1 MINKDK
7 LISLLISKGIPVKK
21 TLRYKN
27 IGYRIKLENGTAVYI
42 YDSGGFFC
50 QGNNADQVRE
60 AIEGEIPDEPNNK
73 VFVVYGHDETARK
86 QLQRLLEE
94 LGVEPIFL
102 DDQPTEGRTI
112 IEQIMEYIPRAN
124 FGIVLMTPDDI
135 GYPKN
140 KPKQGQPRA
149 RQNVVLELGML
160 LMKFERSRT
169 AILLKDANPPI
180 EKPSDID
187 GVLYLPYKE
196 DVFEIKQKL
205 IRELESKGYEMEAS
219 K

>member
-60 AIEGEIPDEPNNK
+60 AIEDEIVDEPNNK

-94 LGVEPIFL
+94 LGIEPIFL

-196 DVFEIKQKL
+196 DVFEIKRKL
-205 IRELESKGYEMEAS
+205 IREMESKGYEMEAS

>member
-1 MINKDK
+1 MIDKDK
-7 LISLLISKGIPVKK
+7 LISLLISKGIPVKE
-21 TLRYKN
+21 TLRYKT

-60 AIEGEIPDEPNNK
+60 VIENEIVDEPNNK
-73 VFVVYGHDETARK
+73 VFVVYGHDETARN

-94 LGVEPIFL
+94 LNLEPIFL
-102 DDQPTEGRTI
+102 DNQPTGGRTV
-112 IEQIMEYIPRAN
+112 IEQLMEYIPRAN

-140 KPKQGQPRA
+140 KQDQKQPRA

-160 LMKFERSRT
+160 LVKFDRSRT
-169 AILLKDANPPI
+169 AILLKNVDPPI
-180 EKPSDID
+180 EKPSDIN
-187 GVLYLPYKE
+187 GILYFPYKD

-205 IRELESKGYEMEAS
+205 IREMKSKGYEMEQS